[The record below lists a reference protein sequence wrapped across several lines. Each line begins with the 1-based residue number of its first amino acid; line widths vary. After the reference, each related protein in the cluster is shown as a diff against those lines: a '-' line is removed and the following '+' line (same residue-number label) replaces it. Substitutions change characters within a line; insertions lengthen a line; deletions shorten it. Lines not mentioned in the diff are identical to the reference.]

1 MSSVSE
7 HLQTSDGLPALTR
20 ESVEQTIHD
29 ILVSQFDVEPGAI
42 SPSAKLTEALDLDSL
57 ALIEF
62 RQILEGLYEIEL
74 SSDQASRIETIGDL
88 STIILELAPVV
99 EGEALR

>member
-7 HLQTSDGLPALTR
+7 HQQTSDGLPVLTK

-29 ILVSQFDVEPGAI
+29 ILVSQFDVEPSAV
-42 SPSAKLTEALDLDSL
+42 SSSAKLTKTLDLDSL

-74 SSDQASRIETIGDL
+74 SSDRASRVETIDEL
-88 STIILELAPVV
+88 STIILELAPVS
-99 EGEALR
+99 EGGERQ

>member
-7 HLQTSDGLPALTR
+7 QPETVGAPPALTR

-29 ILVSQFDVEPGAI
+29 ILVSQFDVEPGAV
-42 SPSAKLTEALDLDSL
+42 SQSAKLTDTLDLDSL

-62 RQILEGLYEIEL
+62 RQILEGLYDIEL
-74 SSDQASRIETIGDL
+74 SSDQTSRIETIGDL
-88 STIILELAPVV
+88 SAIIVEMAPAVD
-99 EGEALR
+99 GESGQ